1 MANETKNKKKLALHW
16 KILIGI
22 GLGAAVGIILCQ
34 ITPYENWSPYIKW
47 AGDMF
52 LRALRMIVIP
62 LVFSSIA
69 MGVAGMG
76 SSAALGRIAGK
87 TIGYYVATTLVAATI
102 GLTLVNLVKPGV
114 GAELNLT
121 ENVTTVGAVAG
132 SAENVSFI
140 DQIVHIIP
148 ANVFESGA
156 KGDLLPIIFF
166 AVIFGLF
173 MNKVEK
179 KHSDTLGG
187 VLNAIYEVI
196 MKITFAI
203 IKLAPYGVFAI
214 VATIVGKQ
222 ANDPGALWGMV
233 KSLGVF
239 VLVVWGGLLIQ
250 GGVILPLLVRVLG
263 KQNPWKHMSK
273 MSTALLT
280 AFSTCSSG
288 AALPINIRDSQEK
301 CGVSSKI
308 ASFVLPLGSTI
319 NMNGTALYECVAAIF
334 IAQAYGIDLS
344 LVQQIVIVFT
354 ALLAAIGTAGIPMA
368 GMVMLAIVLGAVGL
382 PLEGVGIVLAVEQFC
397 DMPRTMINTYGDSC
411 GAVIIAHSEG
421 EQLTINDARPEDKE

>member
-1 MANETKNKKKLALHW
+1 MNETTGKAGRKGIALHW

-22 GLGAAVGIILCQ
+22 GLGVVAGILLCK

-62 LVFSSIA
+62 LVFTSIA

-76 SSAALGRIAGK
+76 TTAALGRIAGK
-87 TIGYYVATTLVAATI
+87 MIAYYVVTTLIAATI
-102 GLTLVNLVKPGV
+102 GLTLVNIVKPGV
-114 GAELNLT
+114 GAELNLS
-121 ENVTTVGAVAG
+121 EQVSTVGAVADN
-132 SAENVSFI
+132 AEKVSFI
-140 DQIVHIIP
+140 DQIVHIVP

-166 AVIFGLF
+166 AIIFGLF
-173 MNKVEK
+173 MTKVEK
-179 KHSDTLGG
+179 RYSDTLSD
-187 VLNAIYEVI
+187 VLTSVYEVI

-214 VATIVGKQ
+214 VANIVGKQ
-222 ANDPGALWGMV
+222 ADNPAALLSML

-239 VLVVWGGLLIQ
+239 VLCVWGGLLLQ
-250 GGVILPLLVRVLG
+250 GGVVLPALVRFLG
-263 KQNPWKHMSK
+263 KQNPWKHISK
-273 MSTALLT
+273 MSSAILT

-301 CGVSSKI
+301 CGVSPKI

-334 IAQAYGIDLS
+334 IAQAYGIDLTI
-344 LVQQIVIVFT
+344 VQQIVIVLT

-397 DMPRTMINTYGDSC
+397 DMPRTMINSYGDAC

-421 EQLTINDARPEDKE
+421 ETLTVND

>member
-1 MANETKNKKKLALHW
+1 MNETTEKAGRKGLALHW

-22 GLGAAVGIILCQ
+22 GLGVLTGILLCKV
-34 ITPYENWSPYIKW
+34 TPYESWSPYIKW

-62 LVFSSIA
+62 LVFTSIA

-76 SSAALGRIAGK
+76 TTAALGRIAGK
-87 TIGYYVATTLVAATI
+87 TIGYYVVTTLVAATI
-102 GLTLVNLVKPGV
+102 GLTIVNLVKPGV
-114 GAELNLT
+114 GAELNLS
-121 ENVTTVGAVAG
+121 EQVSSVGAVAD
-132 SAENVSFI
+132 SAGKVSFI
-140 DQIVHIIP
+140 DQIVNIIP
-148 ANVFESGA
+148 ANVFEAGA

-166 AVIFGLF
+166 AIIFGLF
-173 MNKVEK
+173 MTKVEK
-179 KHSDTLGG
+179 KYSDTLSD
-187 VLNAIYEVI
+187 VLTSVYEVI

-214 VATIVGKQ
+214 VANIVGKQ
-222 ANDPGALWGMV
+222 ADNPAALLSML

-239 VLVVWGGLLIQ
+239 VLCVWGGLLLQ
-250 GGVILPLLVRVLG
+250 GGVVLPCLVRFLG
-263 KQNPWKHMSK
+263 KQNPWKHISK
-273 MSTALLT
+273 MSSAILT

-301 CGVSSKI
+301 CGVSPMI

-334 IAQAYGIDLS
+334 IAQAYGIELT
-344 LVQQIVIVFT
+344 LVQQIVVVLT
-354 ALLAAIGTAGIPMA
+354 ALLAAVGTAGIPMA

-397 DMPRTMINTYGDSC
+397 DMPRTMINSYGDAC

-421 EQLTINDARPEDKE
+421 EQLTVND

>member
-1 MANETKNKKKLALHW
+1 MNETTEKAGRKGLALHW

-22 GLGAAVGIILCQ
+22 GLGVLTGILLCKV
-34 ITPYENWSPYIKW
+34 TPYESWSPYIKW

-62 LVFSSIA
+62 LVFTSIA

-76 SSAALGRIAGK
+76 TTAALGRIAGK
-87 TIGYYVATTLVAATI
+87 TIGYYVVTTLVAATI
-102 GLTLVNLVKPGV
+102 GLTIVNLVKPGV
-114 GAELNLT
+114 GAELNLS
-121 ENVTTVGAVAG
+121 EQVSSVGAVAD
-132 SAENVSFI
+132 SAGKVSFI
-140 DQIVHIIP
+140 DQIVNIIP
-148 ANVFESGA
+148 ANVFEAGA
-156 KGDLLPIIFF
+156 KGELLPIIFF
-166 AVIFGLF
+166 AIIFGLF
-173 MNKVEK
+173 MTKVEK
-179 KHSDTLGG
+179 KYSDTLSD
-187 VLNAIYEVI
+187 VLTSVYEVI

-214 VATIVGKQ
+214 VANIVGKQ
-222 ANDPGALWGMV
+222 ADNPAALLSML

-239 VLVVWGGLLIQ
+239 VLCVWGGLLLQ
-250 GGVILPLLVRVLG
+250 GGVILPCLVRFLG
-263 KQNPWKHMSK
+263 KQNPWKHISK
-273 MSTALLT
+273 MSSAILT

-301 CGVSSKI
+301 CGVSPKI

-334 IAQAYGIDLS
+334 IAQAYGIELT
-344 LVQQIVIVFT
+344 LVQQIVVVLT
-354 ALLAAIGTAGIPMA
+354 ALLAAVGTAGIPMA

-397 DMPRTMINTYGDSC
+397 DMPRTMINSYGDAC

-421 EQLTINDARPEDKE
+421 EQLTVND

>member
-1 MANETKNKKKLALHW
+1 MNETTEKAGRKGLALHW

-22 GLGAAVGIILCQ
+22 GLGVLTGILLCKV
-34 ITPYENWSPYIKW
+34 TPYESWSPYIKW

-62 LVFSSIA
+62 LVFTSIA

-76 SSAALGRIAGK
+76 TTAALGRIAGK
-87 TIGYYVATTLVAATI
+87 TIGYYVVTTLVAATI
-102 GLTLVNLVKPGV
+102 GLTIVNLVKPGV
-114 GAELNLT
+114 GAELNLS
-121 ENVTTVGAVAG
+121 EQVSSVGAVAD
-132 SAENVSFI
+132 SAGKVSFI
-140 DQIVHIIP
+140 DQIVNIIP
-148 ANVFESGA
+148 ANVFEAGA
-156 KGDLLPIIFF
+156 KGELLPIIFF
-166 AVIFGLF
+166 AIIFGLF
-173 MNKVEK
+173 MTKVEK
-179 KHSDTLGG
+179 KYSDTLSD
-187 VLNAIYEVI
+187 VLTSVYEVI

-214 VATIVGKQ
+214 VANIVGKQ
-222 ANDPGALWGMV
+222 ADNPAALLSML

-239 VLVVWGGLLIQ
+239 VLCVWGGLLLQ
-250 GGVILPLLVRVLG
+250 GGVVLPCLVRFLG
-263 KQNPWKHMSK
+263 KQNPWKHISK
-273 MSTALLT
+273 MSSAILT

-301 CGVSSKI
+301 CGVSPKI

-334 IAQAYGIDLS
+334 IAQAYGIELT
-344 LVQQIVIVFT
+344 LVQQIVVVLT
-354 ALLAAIGTAGIPMA
+354 ALLAAVGTAGIPMA

-397 DMPRTMINTYGDSC
+397 DMPRTMINSYGDAC

-421 EQLTINDARPEDKE
+421 EQLTVND

>member
-1 MANETKNKKKLALHW
+1 MNETTEKAGRKGLALHW

-22 GLGAAVGIILCQ
+22 GLGVLTGILLCKV
-34 ITPYENWSPYIKW
+34 TPYESWSPYIKW

-62 LVFSSIA
+62 LVFTSIA

-76 SSAALGRIAGK
+76 TTAALGRIAGK
-87 TIGYYVATTLVAATI
+87 TIGYYVVTTLVAATI
-102 GLTLVNLVKPGV
+102 GLTIVNLVKPGV
-114 GAELNLT
+114 GAELNLS
-121 ENVTTVGAVAG
+121 EQVSSVGAVAD
-132 SAENVSFI
+132 SAGKVSFI
-140 DQIVHIIP
+140 DQIVNIIP
-148 ANVFESGA
+148 ANVFEAGA

-166 AVIFGLF
+166 AIIFGLF
-173 MNKVEK
+173 MTKVEK
-179 KHSDTLGG
+179 KYSDTLSD
-187 VLNAIYEVI
+187 VLTSVYEVI

-214 VATIVGKQ
+214 VANIVGKQ
-222 ANDPGALWGMV
+222 ADNPAALLSML

-239 VLVVWGGLLIQ
+239 VLCVWGGLLLQ
-250 GGVILPLLVRVLG
+250 GGVVLPCLVRFLG
-263 KQNPWKHMSK
+263 KQNPWKHISK
-273 MSTALLT
+273 MSSAILT

-301 CGVSSKI
+301 CGVSPKI

-334 IAQAYGIDLS
+334 IAQAYGIELT
-344 LVQQIVIVFT
+344 LVQQIVVVLT
-354 ALLAAIGTAGIPMA
+354 ALLAAVGTAGIPMA

-397 DMPRTMINTYGDSC
+397 DMPRTMINSYGDAC

-421 EQLTINDARPEDKE
+421 EQLTVND